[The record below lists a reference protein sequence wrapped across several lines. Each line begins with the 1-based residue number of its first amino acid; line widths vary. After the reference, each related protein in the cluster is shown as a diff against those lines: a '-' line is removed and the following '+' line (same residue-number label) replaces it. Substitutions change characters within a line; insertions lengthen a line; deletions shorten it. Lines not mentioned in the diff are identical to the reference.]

1 MKIKVHSGDPVKK
14 YVVALIKK
22 KANCAKV
29 TSLIKVDAS
38 AFKNND
44 GFYGQAHRK
53 ILNSRSY
60 SGIGTCFV
68 SEQELHDEFPDIF
81 LNPKYYIKDASL
93 VDKYNVSGD
102 LFIKYKFV
110 THNEIPNQGIT
121 ELSNELGSISTEA
134 SQTNELRTTRGVKW
148 N

>member
-1 MKIKVHSGDPVKK
+1 MKIKVNSSDPVKK

-22 KANCAKV
+22 KTNCSKV
-29 TSLIKVDAS
+29 TSLIKVNFS
-38 AFKNND
+38 TFKNND

-60 SGIGTCFV
+60 LGIGTCFV
-68 SEQELHDEFPDIF
+68 SEQELHDEFPDVF

-121 ELSNELGSISTEA
+121 KLSNELGSISTEV
-134 SQTNELRTTRGVKW
+134 SQNIERWKTRGAK
-148 N
+148 

>member
-22 KANCAKV
+22 KTNCSKV
-29 TSLIKVDAS
+29 TSVLKIEGS
-38 AFKNND
+38 TFKFND
-44 GFYGQAHRK
+44 GFYGSAHHK

-60 SGIGTCFV
+60 VGQGACFV
-68 SEQELHDEFPDIF
+68 SEQELHDEYPDIF

-102 LFIKYKFV
+102 LFIKLTDNK
-110 THNEIPNQGIT
+110 IPNQGIT
-121 ELSNELGSISTEA
+121 ELSNELGLNSTEA
-134 SQTNELRTTRGVKW
+134 SQTNEMWTTRGAK
-148 N
+148 

>member
-1 MKIKVHSGDPVKK
+1 MKIKVHSSDPIKK

-29 TSLIKVDAS
+29 TSLIKVDGS
-38 AFKNND
+38 PFVNND

-60 SGIGTCFV
+60 SGIGTCYV
-68 SEQELHDEFPDIF
+68 SEKELHDEYPDIF
-81 LNPKYYIKDASL
+81 FDPKYPAKDASL

-110 THNEIPNQGIT
+110 THNKIPNQGIT
-121 ELSNELGSISTEA
+121 ELSNELGSISTEV
-134 SQTNELRTTRGVKW
+134 SQNIERWTTRGAK
-148 N
+148 